1 MCIALFS
8 RAIDNFTNPMRFLQ
22 HLAAILLSLTITA
35 ASAAYVYGYSA
46 AFAIKPQAQERR
58 ANLLPDA
65 PFAIVFSA
73 PVNSTYYADNIQI
86 EPRIPMTAT
95 INAANDKIVITPTTS
110 WQPNTRY
117 TITLPAARTLR
128 FAPVAPASFE
138 FTIVPAPTIASITPA
153 DGTTDVRLD
162 IEDPIIVSFD
172 RSTDGFDVDFRMMPE
187 TEIKYQNNE
196 AQTDFEILSQKPLT
210 EDTTYT
216 LDVHIKPRSAA
227 NDAFVSLASS
237 SFTTLPPQPK
247 TWAENRSERIEQ
259 AKRFTLPRITTGKYI
274 DINLATQIM
283 TTFNDGNIHGAYL
296 ISSGKRGMDTPKGT
310 HQIYNKSPRPW
321 SKQYHLFMPYWMA
334 ITSDG
339 KYGIHELPEWPGGYK
354 EGQNHLGIPVS
365 HGCVRLGVGPAET
378 VYHWADIG
386 TPVVVY

>member
-1 MCIALFS
+1 MQLLKHI
-8 RAIDNFTNPMRFLQ
+8 
-22 HLAAILLSLTITA
+22 AAITLSLIIMA
-35 ASAAYVYGYSA
+35 VCGAYVYGYSA
-46 AFAIKPQAQERR
+46 AFAVTPQAQERR

-65 PFAIVFSA
+65 SFVIVFNA
-73 PVNSTYYADNIQI
+73 PVNSDYYANNIQI
-86 EPRIPMTAT
+86 EPRTPMTAK
-95 INAANDKIVITPTTS
+95 INATNDKIVLTPTTA
-110 WQPNTRY
+110 WQPDTRY
-117 TITLPAARTLR
+117 TVTLPAARTMR

-138 FTIVPAPTIASITPA
+138 FTVVQMPRVVSVTPA
-153 DGTTDVRLD
+153 NDTVDVRLD

-172 RSTDGFDVDFRMMPE
+172 RSTEGFYVDFRMDPK
-187 TEIKYQNNE
+187 TDVKYQNNE
-196 AQTDFEILSQKPLT
+196 AKTDFEILPQKPLT
-210 EDTTYT
+210 EGTKYT
-216 LDVHIKPRSAA
+216 LDIRIKPQTAPD
-227 NDAFVSLASS
+227 DAFVQFTSS
-237 SFTTLPPQPK
+237 TFTTLPPQPK
-247 TWAENRSERIEQ
+247 TWAENLAERVEQ

-283 TTFNDGNIHGAYL
+283 TIFQDGESRGAYL

-310 HQIYNKSPRPW
+310 HQIYNKSARPW

-365 HGCVRLGVGPAET
+365 HGCVRLGVGPAEN